1 MKKKASPLPEMRQ
14 AHYFLL
20 ALLLISLYG
29 CYQIVKPYLNAIVL
43 ALLLSIVFH
52 PLHERIEAKVKGRR
66 NLAAGIS
73 CALLTFVVVLPMMLM
88 MTAVIAQ
95 GIDSFNAIYD
105 WLAAGKFEQAWNWG
119 PVVWAT
125 ETAEKY
131 LPNLQRFFPDLE
143 LSLAGFSKTL
153 LQLSQAMGR
162 TLLSQGGHILGN
174 LTALAVSFT
183 LMIFVFFFTI
193 RDYQQLLSWVLHLVP
208 LSTSQEDQ
216 ILSKVRAVSRSAIL
230 GTLVTA
236 AAQGL
241 AGGLAFWICGLPG
254 LFWGTAMAFAS
265 LIPVVGTALIWVPA
279 AGYLF
284 VAGRWGFGIFM
295 VLWSVIVVGMI
306 DNLVRPLFMQG
317 SANMSTLLIFFSILG
332 GIQYFGLIGL
342 LYGPLIFGLTMVLLY
357 IYSLE
362 FEAFLTQQDQ
372 S

>member
-1 MKKKASPLPEMRQ
+1 VKEKGSISEMSP

-20 ALLLISLYG
+20 ALVIVSLYG
-29 CYQIVKPYLNAIVL
+29 CYQIIKPYLNAVVL

-52 PLHERIEAKVKGRR
+52 PLHERIENRTKGRR
-66 NLAAGIS
+66 SLAAGIS

-88 MTAVIAQ
+88 VVAVIAQ
-95 GIDSFNAIYD
+95 GIESFNAIYG
-105 WLAAGKFEQAWNWG
+105 WLAAGKFEEAWKW
-119 PVVWAT
+119 PLVVWAT
-125 ETAEKY
+125 ETADAY
-131 LPNLQRFFPDLE
+131 LPNLKKFFPDLE
-143 LSLAGFSKTL
+143 LSLAGFSNTL
-153 LQLSQAMGR
+153 LQLSQTMGKK
-162 TLLSQGGHILGN
+162 LLSQGGQLLGN
-174 LTALAVSFT
+174 LTAIVINFT
-183 LMIFVFFFTI
+183 LMIFVFFFSI
-193 RDYQQLLSWVLHLVP
+193 RDYHQLFDWVMHLVP
-208 LSTSQEDQ
+208 LSASQESE
-216 ILSKVRAVSRSAIL
+216 ILSKIRAVSRSAIL

-279 AGYLF
+279 ATYLF
-284 VAGRWGFGIFM
+284 LAGRWGFGIFM
-295 VLWSVIVVGMI
+295 VLWSVVVVGMI

-332 GIQYFGLIGL
+332 GIQQFGLIGL
-342 LYGPLIFGLTMVLLY
+342 LYGPLIFGLAMVLLY

-362 FEAFLTQQDQ
+362 FKAFLDHQDR